1 MSDITQFQKQNPTFV
16 LDKFHTVANS
26 PMVLI
31 NVGPFSKSLL
41 YLQRVNNTY
50 QFSIISK
57 FWKDAF
63 NSIEIIDENVE

>member
-1 MSDITQFQKQNPTFV
+1 MSDITQFQKQNPTF
-16 LDKFHTVANS
+16 DKFHTVANS

-31 NVGPFSKSLL
+31 NVGPFSRSLL
-41 YLQRVNNTY
+41 YLQRVSNTY

-57 FWKDAF
+57 FLKDAF